1 MPSQNNMERL
11 ARVIGRRAAN
21 PPSDAAREQHLAA
34 IADALTHEPATA
46 SPRRFGWAT
55 LPRLS
60 NSGLR
65 SWRLAPAF
73 AAIVLLLAI
82 VVTPVLRGSGTDLP
96 ILSAA
101 PGGDRQ
107 AIAGADALMERGG
120 FDSAPDKM
128 WWPVQYLFSLADGV
142 SFAAGNAP
150 AWRLEVA
157 GSRTQRANDLAALFG
172 LAPAGPSEWDRDV
185 LIAGDE
191 AQRSV
196 GLYPSGEWYYGNYGA
211 YPQWS
216 CSDGGGASSPP
227 STGDSDAVEPRETD
241 KPRELVEPDECTPP
255 PPATNLPSTSAAQ
268 QQARELFAAIGI
280 TDIAF
285 ETPYRDEWTVSL
297 WGSLRFADLPEFTG
311 QGVSVTFGNNGEIL
325 GAYGTLARLVRIGE
339 YPTIS
344 AAEAVE
350 RLNAQFATDGGSAT
364 ARPLPA
370 IDGGDMPVSDTA
382 MPEPD
387 RRGPADK
394 DELEVHNVT
403 LVAVTMV
410 PAPVWTKDGLTV
422 IAPHYRF
429 TDADGHE
436 WWVAAVTDRYLDG

>member
-11 ARVIGRRAAN
+11 ARAIGRRAAN
-21 PPSDAAREQHLAA
+21 PPSDATREQHLAA
-34 IADALTHEPATA
+34 ITDALTNPPATA
-46 SPRRFGWAT
+46 SQRRFGWAT

-60 NSGLR
+60 HSGLR

-73 AAIVLLLAI
+73 AAVVLLLAI
-82 VVTPVLRGSGTDLP
+82 VVTPVLRGSGADLP

-101 PGGDRQ
+101 QGGDRQ

-120 FDSAPDKM
+120 ADSAPDIM
-128 WWPVQYLFSLADGV
+128 WWPVQYQFSLADGV
-142 SFAAGNAP
+142 SFAAGSAP

-157 GSRTQRANDLAALFG
+157 GSRIQRANDLAALFG
-172 LAPAGPSEWDRDV
+172 LASAGPSEWDRDV

-196 GLYPSGEWYYGNYGA
+196 TLYPSGEWYYGNYGA

-216 CSDGGGASSPP
+216 CSGGGGVSSPP
-227 STGDSDAVEPRETD
+227 SEGESDAIEPQDADQPREM
-241 KPRELVEPDECTPP
+241 VEPDECTPP
-255 PPATNLPSTSAAQ
+255 PPATNLPSTAAVQ
-268 QQARELFAAIGI
+268 QQARELFAAVGI

-285 ETPYRDEWTVSL
+285 EAPYRDEWTVSL
-297 WGSLRFADLPEFTG
+297 WGSLRFAELPEFAG

-325 GAYGTLARLVRIGE
+325 GAYGTLARPVRIGE

-350 RLNAQFATDGGSAT
+350 RLNAQFASDGGPGA

-382 MPEPD
+382 LPEPD
-387 RRGPADK
+387 RPDPADK
-394 DELEVHNVT
+394 GERELHDVT
-403 LVAVTMV
+403 LVSVALVS
-410 PAPVWTKDGLTV
+410 APVWTKDGVTV

-429 TDADGHE
+429 TDTDGQE
-436 WWVAAVTDRYLDG
+436 WWVAAVTDRYLEG